1 MAIIAP
7 FKGITYNFETFD
19 DITKLLAP
27 PYDVISEEEQEE
39 FYQAN
44 PYNVIRLTLGKRK
57 TGDSDWDNRYT
68 RSAGL
73 WERWQSEEVLVP
85 SESPSIYVTSLT
97 YDPGD
102 ASGTRVRWGL
112 IALVRIEEEG
122 SGIIL
127 PHEKTFS
134 AHKDDRLR
142 LMRASNAQFSQV
154 FALYEDPENTVFEAL
169 KRPIQGSPQ
178 VSFQYRDGT
187 GHQLWTVQDP
197 SIFRHVADAML
208 EKPIIIADGHHRYET
223 ARNFRNIM
231 RARYGLRPPNRSYE
245 YVMMY
250 LTNMNDVGL
259 TILPSHRMVKR
270 CESFEL
276 KAFLESLKQWF
287 EVTTVSPAGTGPSSR
302 HVRLKEILE
311 KKGRTTSVIGFRHHG
326 DKMDYILSLKQAA
339 RNGMGEDLHDSLKE
353 LDVLVLSRLVFQ
365 KALGFS
371 EEDLDDE
378 KIFHYQS
385 DMAKALLQ
393 VDAGDYQM
401 TFLVNPTKIEHV
413 RNVTANA
420 LIMPR
425 KSTYFYP
432 KVITGLVFNKIDP
445 HEIIQAP

>member
-7 FKGITYNFETFD
+7 FKGVSYNFKLFE
-19 DITKLLAP
+19 DIPELLAP

-39 FYQAN
+39 YYQIN

-68 RSAGL
+68 RSAEL
-73 WERWQSEEVLVP
+73 WERWQSEEVLLS

-102 ASGTRVRWGL
+102 GSGPRTRWGL
-112 IALVRIEEEG
+112 IALVRIEDKG
-122 SGIIL
+122 SRVIL

-134 AHKDDRLR
+134 AHKDDRLK

-154 FALYEDPENTVFEAL
+154 FALYEDPENIVFDAL
-169 KRPIQGSPQ
+169 KGPIHASPQ
-178 VSFQYRDGT
+178 VSFQLRDGT
-187 GHQLWTVQDP
+187 SHQMWTVQDP
-197 SIFRHVADAML
+197 SAFRHVASAMR

-223 ARNFRNIM
+223 ALNFRNIM
-231 RARYGLRPPNRSYE
+231 RARYGRRPPNKSFE

-270 CESFEL
+270 CQSFRLET
-276 KAFLESLKQWF
+276 FLETLRQWF
-287 EVTTVSPAGTGPSSR
+287 DVTTLSPSDSDPSPR
-302 HVRLKEILE
+302 HLVLRKVLE
-311 KKGRTTSVIGFRHHG
+311 EKGHITSAIGFHHHG
-326 DKMDYILSLKQAA
+326 GHADYILTLKQGA
-339 RNGMGEDLHDSLKE
+339 RDEMGEDLHDSLKE
-353 LDVLVLSRLVFQ
+353 LDVLVLSRLIFQ

-371 EEDLDDE
+371 EEDMDNE
-378 KIFHYQS
+378 EIFHYQS
-385 DMAKALLQ
+385 DMEKALSR

-401 TFLVNPTKIEHV
+401 TFLVNPTKMGHV
-413 RNVTANA
+413 RDVTANA

-432 KVITGLVFNKIDP
+432 KVITGLVFNSINP
-445 HEIIQAP
+445 HEIIQVP